1 MAKKEKTEALVP
13 VEEQPYPV
21 PENWRW
27 VRLGAAYT
35 ISPKVI
41 ADDNAIA
48 AFVPMEKIS
57 PGFEDFFTFEEQP
70 WHKAKKGHTQFADGD
85 VAFAKISPCFENHK
99 SMTIN
104 GLPNG
109 IGGGTT
115 ELIILRQPNINQ
127 KFTYWIINTE
137 GFIKGGCATYS
148 GTVGQQRI
156 SMDYVRN
163 YPVPLPPFPE
173 QQRIVDRIESLFA
186 KLDEAKEKA
195 QAVVDGFEDRKAAIL
210 HKAFTGELT
219 EQWRRQHKPASAKV
233 YLKKILDNNQCFSR
247 EDFKY
252 WENNAL
258 PDGWVE
264 SKIGN
269 LLYYAG
275 RIGWK
280 GLKAE
285 EYTESGPLF
294 LSVYNLNDGDEVT
307 YNHVYHISEERYLE
321 SPEIMV
327 QEGDVLLTKDGA
339 GIGKLGYVKYLPQEA
354 TINSSLLLIRPANAA
369 VSKYIYYML
378 LGPNLQRIVKERITG
393 SATPHLFQRDIKE
406 FVIPVPSMEEQEEIV
421 KCLDKMLLNERLAK
435 ESAENLIELIDDM
448 KKSILAKAFRGEL
461 GTNDPAEPPVDIM

>member
-1 MAKKEKTEALVP
+1 MAKKEKIDALVP

-219 EQWRRQHKPASAKV
+219 SDWRKREKIDIDSWHFTSAKDLFSYITSGSRGWAQYYSDQGAV
-233 YLKKILDNNQCFSR
+233 FIRMGNLDHGTIELDLSDIQYV
-247 EDFKY
+247 K
-252 WENNAL
+252 L
-258 PDGWVE
+258 PDKTEGQRSLIKQGDILISITADVGMIGFVREFPFEGYINQHVALVRPVNVE
-264 SKIGN
+264 SGEFLAWYLVSDVGFDQLKHKQRG
-269 LLYYAG
+269 AT
-275 RIGWK
+275 K
-280 GLKAE
+280 VGLGLDDIRSLILRMPTLKE
-285 EYTESGPLF
+285 QKEIVTQ
-294 LSVYNLNDGDEVT
+294 LN
-307 YNHVYHISEERYLE
+307 
-321 SPEIMV
+321 
-327 QEGDVLLTKDGA
+327 VLLFKE
-339 GIGKLGYVKYLPQEA
+339 KEA
-354 TINSSLLLIRPANAA
+354 NKIA
-369 VSKYIYYML
+369 
-378 LGPNLQRIVKERITG
+378 
-393 SATPHLFQRDIKE
+393 E
-406 FVIPVPSMEEQEEIV
+406 FVLG
-421 KCLDKMLLNERLAK
+421 K
-435 ESAENLIELIDDM
+435 IDAM
-448 KKSILAKAFRGEL
+448 KKAILAKAFRGEL
-461 GTNDPAEPPVDIM
+461 GTNDTHDMPIVL

>member
-1 MAKKEKTEALVP
+1 MAKKEKIDALVP

-137 GFIKGGCATYS
+137 EFIKGGCATYS

-210 HKAFTGELT
+210 HKAFIGELT
-219 EQWRRQHKPASAKV
+219 RNWRGRHNNPDASI
-233 YLKKILDNNQCFSR
+233 YLNKLIENDQCFSR
-247 EDFKY
+247 KEFKF
-252 WENNAL
+252 WNNKAL
-258 PDGWVE
+258 PEGWVE

-269 LLYYAG
+269 LLYFAG

-285 EYTESGPLF
+285 EYTESGPML

-307 YNHVYHISEERYLE
+307 YNRVYHISDERYQE

-339 GIGKLGYVKYLPQEA
+339 GIGKLGYVKELPQEA
-354 TINSSLLLIRPANAA
+354 TINSSLLLIRPGYAA
-369 VSKYIYYML
+369 VSKFIYYIL
-378 LGPNLQRIVKERITG
+378 LGPNLQRIAKERITG
-393 SATPHLFQRDIKE
+393 SATPHLFQRDIKD
-406 FVIPVPSMEEQEEIV
+406 FVIPVPSLEEQEEIV
-421 KCLDKMLLNERLAK
+421 LRLDRMLQREQQAIAEAK
-435 ESAENLIELIDDM
+435 ELVSQVDNI
-448 KKSILAKAFRGEL
+448 KKSILAKAFRSEL
-461 GTNDPAEPPVDIM
+461 GTNDPTEPPVEIA